1 MIYYIGPAPA
11 VESTF
16 KLSTVEDCLEYFKN
30 HESIAI
36 DTETQGRDPHIK
48 KILSLQIGDANNQY
62 VIDCRYTDIKKFKD
76 LLESKLCILHNA
88 KFDYKFLK
96 ASGIVMEYIYDTML
110 SECVI
115 YAGYE
120 SFGYGLKDLTN
131 RYLNIDLDKTTR
143 GDFYKLTS
151 QPFTDKQI
159 EYAALDVAYLHQIKE
174 LQHRK
179 IRRYD
184 LQYCVDLENE
194 VVKALADIEYNGI
207 SFNVKA
213 WLDNA
218 RQYEAKQKDI
228 EGLLDTI
235 VVGDPILS
243 IHYKPKYV
251 QTNLFDL
258 PRRESNINY
267 SSPSQIHKIF
277 RELGYEVEST
287 DDRTLSKYV
296 DKHAFFKKLQEYR
309 EVSKIVSTYGE
320 AFCEYINPHT
330 MKIHTD
336 FWQIKS
342 TGRVSSG
349 SKDMNAPNM
358 QNLPQDNKFR
368 NCFIASP
375 GFSWISID
383 YSAQELRLMADGSKE
398 EGFINV
404 LNAGEDLHCYA
415 GSMMFKKT
423 ITKADKDLRNKAKT
437 INFGKPYGMGP
448 NKLADTLSIGI
459 DEAEELF
466 RVYAESFPKLNKW
479 LADQGRAAKNNM
491 YSVTFAPCKRRRWYP
506 DMKKARELRAT
517 VQEGDKETWK
527 QIMITEGQTERNGM
541 NHPIQGSGA
550 DITKEALVGIRN
562 LILETNKMHKKEV
575 ARLLCTVH
583 DQIDVEV
590 IDEIAQDF
598 ADQMKKIMIESG
610 NKYVKDVNMEVDVT
624 ITKVWTK

>member
-16 KLSTVEDCLEYFKN
+16 QLSTVDACLEYFKD

-36 DTETQGRDPHIK
+36 DTETQGRDPHVK
-48 KILSLQIGDANNQY
+48 KILSLQIGDEHNQY
-62 VIDCRYTDIKKFKD
+62 VIDCRYTDIKRFKD
-76 LLESKLCILHNA
+76 LLESKMCILHNA

-96 ASGIVMEYIYDTML
+96 HAGIVMENIYDTML
-110 SECVI
+110 AECVI

-120 SFGYGLKDLTN
+120 SFGYGLKDLAD

-159 EYAALDVAYLHQIKE
+159 EYAALDVAYLHQIKD
-174 LQHRK
+174 LQYRK
-179 IRRYD
+179 IRKYE
-184 LQYCVDLENE
+184 LEYCVDLECKA
-194 VVKALADIEYNGI
+194 VKAFADIEYNGI
-207 SFNVKA
+207 SFNVKS
-213 WLDNA
+213 WLENA
-218 RQYEAKQKDI
+218 RTYESKQLDI
-228 EGLLDTI
+228 QHDLDSI
-235 VVGDPILS
+235 VIRDSVLS
-243 IHYKPKYV
+243 RIYKPKYV

-258 PRRESNINY
+258 PRRECGINY
-267 SSPSQIHKIF
+267 SSPSQILKIF
-277 RELGYEVEST
+277 KELGYDVEST
-287 DDRTLSKYV
+287 DDRTLSKHV
-296 DKHAFFKKLQEYR
+296 HLHEFFQKLQAYR

-320 AFCEYINPHT
+320 AFTEYINPHT

-336 FWQIKS
+336 FWQVKS

-368 NCFIASP
+368 NCFVASP

-423 ITKADKDLRNKAKT
+423 ITKADKELRNKAKT

-448 NKLADTLSIGI
+448 NKLADTLSISI
-459 DEAEELF
+459 EEAEQLF
-466 RVYAESFPKLNKW
+466 KVYSDSFPKLNKW
-479 LADQGRAAKNNM
+479 LADQGKFAKNHM
-491 YSVTFAPCKRRRWYP
+491 YSLTFPPCKRRRWYP
-506 DMKKARELRAT
+506 DMKKAREMRES
-517 VQEGDKETWK
+517 VQEDDRETWK
-527 QIMITEGQTERNGM
+527 QILMIEGQTERNGM
-541 NHPIQGSGA
+541 NHPIQGTGA
-550 DITKEALVGIRN
+550 DITKEALVGIRS
-562 LILETNKMHKKEV
+562 LVLHYNKQYNKEV
-575 ARLLCTVH
+575 ARMLCTVH

-590 IDEIAQDF
+590 IDEIAQEF
-598 ADQMKKIMIESG
+598 ADKMKYVMIESG
-610 NKYVKDVNMEVDVT
+610 NKYVRDVNMEVDVT

>member
-1 MIYYIGPAPA
+1 MIHYIGPKPA

-16 KLSTVEDCLEYFKN
+16 KLSTIQECLDYFED

-48 KILSLQIGDANNQY
+48 KILSLQIGDASNQF
-62 VIDCRYTDIKKFKD
+62 VIDCRSTDIRKFKD
-76 LLESKLCILHNA
+76 LLESKMCILHNA

-96 ASGIVMEYIYDTML
+96 AHGIVMEKIYDTML
-110 SECVI
+110 TECVLH
-115 YAGYE
+115 AGYE
-120 SFGYGLKDLTN
+120 SFGYGLKDLAD
-131 RYLNIDLDKTTR
+131 RYLDIQMDKSTR

-174 LQHRK
+174 LQEIK
-179 IRRYD
+179 TEKYD
-184 LQYCVDLENE
+184 LKYCVDLENE
-194 VVKALADIEYNGI
+194 VVKAFADIEFNGI
-207 SFNVKA
+207 SFDVKS
-213 WLDNA
+213 WLQNA
-218 RQYEAKQKDI
+218 KEYEAKKNHI
-228 EGLLDTI
+228 ESELDDI
-235 VVGDPILS
+235 VVSDSILS
-243 IHYKPKYV
+243 KSYKPKYV
-251 QTNLFDL
+251 QANLFDL
-258 PRRESNINY
+258 PSRKCAINY
-267 SSPSQIHKIF
+267 SSPSQILDIF
-277 RELGYEVEST
+277 EKLGYQVEST
-287 DDRTLSKYV
+287 DDRTLSKHV
-296 DKHAFFKKLQEYR
+296 HLHEFFQKLQAYR
-309 EVSKIVSTYGE
+309 EVSKIVSTYGQ
-320 AFCEYINPHT
+320 AFCEYVNPHT

-336 FWQIKS
+336 FWQVKS

-368 NCFIASP
+368 NCFVASP

-404 LNAGEDLHCYA
+404 LNSGEDLHCYA

-423 ITKADKDLRNKAKT
+423 ITKADKELRNKAKT

-448 NKLADTLSIGI
+448 NKLADTLSISI
-459 DEAEELF
+459 EEAEELF
-466 RVYAESFPKLNKW
+466 RVYAESFPKLNSW
-479 LADQGRAAKNNM
+479 LAKQGKFAKENM
-491 YSVTFAPCKRRRWYP
+491 YSLTFPPCKRRRWYP
-506 DMKKARELRAT
+506 DMKKARDLRAT
-517 VQEGDKETWK
+517 VQEGDKATWK
-527 QIMITEGQTERNGM
+527 EIMIIEGQTERNGM
-541 NHPIQGSGA
+541 NHPIQGTGA

-562 LILETNKMHKKEV
+562 LVVETCKTHNAEI
-575 ARLLCTVH
+575 ARMLCTVH

-590 IDEIAQDF
+590 IDEIAQEF
-598 ADQMKKIMIESG
+598 AEQMKKIMIESG